1 MNLGTYFH
9 NCVETFGTKNFD
21 KKCDELISFLEECK
35 ETIKT
40 INTSHPAVENRAS
53 IVLKG
58 DMTLIRESLK
68 KICDTIHRSAGF
80 NKETIF
86 ELPLLYEAPSGEKIS
101 GHLDA
106 VQVLNDGSVVIYDFK
121 TSSRPRTSDT
131 ATISHFAQLFMY
143 Q

>member
-1 MNLGTYFH
+1 MNLGTCFH
-9 NCVETFGTKNFD
+9 NCVEAFGTKNFD
-21 KKCDELISFLEECK
+21 QKCDELISFLEECK

-40 INTSHPAVENRAS
+40 INTSHPAVVNRAS

-58 DMTLIRESLK
+58 DMTLVRESIK

-143 Q
+143 